1 MNREDFPILKND
13 IIYFDNG
20 ATTLKPKCVIDKITD
35 YYENYSANAHR
46 GDYDISFKV
55 DMEYEKSRDLVKNFI
70 NAKSKEEVVF
80 TSGTTDSLNMIASG
94 FFANLL
100 EAGDEI
106 LITTSE
112 HASNILPWFRL
123 SKDLGCIVNFIPLDE
138 SLHVTLDN
146 VRKSI
151 TLNTKVIALAGITN
165 VVGDIRPIKEI
176 TKLAHEHNIFVV
188 VDGAQ
193 MVPHLKTDVQ
203 DLDIDFLAFSGHKM
217 CGPTGVGVL
226 YGKYHLLEEMT
237 PTRFGGGSNARYN
250 SCGLVKLKN
259 APTKFETGTP
269 NIEGVIG
276 LGSAIEYL
284 QNIGMKN
291 IEEQIGEK
299 FDKAYLDASLPAAAL
314 YEKLGF
320 VTVMH
325 ERYPVE
331 NGVILAYE
339 VMEKELHKISTDI
352 NYDGRKFIPK
362 MNSENGE
369 VGEQTNFTYH
379 QNGNLLWAEYSGG
392 DILKGS
398 LIGTVL
404 CNGELDF
411 VYHHMNQNMQIKT
424 GKCHSVPTVQENG
437 KIELSEQWQWTSGDY
452 SKGESLLVEV

>member
-1 MNREDFPILKND
+1 MIYELGKPEDLQAVYNVVQHTIKT
-13 IIYFDNG
+13 IY
-20 ATTLKPKCVIDKITD
+20 PK
-35 YYENYSANAHR
+35 YYP
-46 GDYDISFKV
+46 
-55 DMEYEKSRDLVKNFI
+55 M
-70 NAKSKEEVVF
+70 EVV
-80 TSGTTDSLNMIASG
+80 D
-94 FFANLL
+94 FFC
-100 EAGDEI
+100 EHH
-106 LITTSE
+106 SE
-112 HASNILPWFRL
+112 
-123 SKDLGCIVNFIPLDE
+123 D
-138 SLHVTLDN
+138 
-146 VRKSI
+146 
-151 TLNTKVIALAGITN
+151 
-165 VVGDIRPIKEI
+165 
-176 TKLAHEHNIFVV
+176 
-188 VDGAQ
+188 
-193 MVPHLKTDVQ
+193 
-203 DLDIDFLAFSGHKM
+203 
-217 CGPTGVGVL
+217 
-226 YGKYHLLEEMT
+226 
-237 PTRFGGGSNARYN
+237 
-250 SCGLVKLKN
+250 
-259 APTKFETGTP
+259 
-269 NIEGVIG
+269 
-276 LGSAIEYL
+276 AIEKDINNGYVSVL
-284 QNIGMKN
+284 KIDGTIVATGCFVDNHITRVYVLPEHQKKGYGTFIMKN

-452 SKGESLLVEV
+452 SKGESLLVEVFEYKRATMEDIDELVRTRIIVLRAANKLSDDEDMSVVEEESYAYYRRALETGEHIAYLVYDNGKFIGAGGVSFYQVMPTYHNPTGKKAYIMNMYTAPEYRRQGIAIHALDLLVKNAKKQGVSQIALEATAMGRPLYERYGFMKMEDEMELKE